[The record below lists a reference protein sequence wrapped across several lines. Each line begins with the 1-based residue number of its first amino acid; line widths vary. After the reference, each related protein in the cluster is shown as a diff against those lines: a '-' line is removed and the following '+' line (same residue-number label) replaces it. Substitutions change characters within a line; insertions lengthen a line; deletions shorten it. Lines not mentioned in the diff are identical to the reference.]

1 MISTQRFASL
11 IIFWSSFQGVNSQG
25 NATEIEIEAWFTLF
39 RYLVGLGFVIFGAYT
54 ILYNDIATYI
64 FLKKYLKATPIQG
77 QVLSCEELP
86 GNVKKYEIQVLYSAI
101 VRKFASDPRLRFR
114 YPEALLL
121 QKEFLRRFESNW
133 LIPRG
138 SSVDLL
144 LLPGFPK
151 SGCTPEMIDAK
162 KSQLSIARII
172 LTIIP
177 ATSLIAL
184 FAGLSI
190 REVLTFDWRTEQLLG
205 WAFLI
210 FCCGLFVCLSWS
222 FCDFQFQARAKNIF
236 FSAVP
241 MQRKSTSTT
250 MTSLSTAPE
259 YAV

>member
-64 FLKKYLKATPIQG
+64 FLKKYQKATPIQG

-144 LLPGFPK
+144 LL
-151 SGCTPEMIDAK
+151 I
-162 KSQLSIARII
+162 
-172 LTIIP
+172 IIP

-241 MQRKSTSTT
+241 KQRKSTSTT